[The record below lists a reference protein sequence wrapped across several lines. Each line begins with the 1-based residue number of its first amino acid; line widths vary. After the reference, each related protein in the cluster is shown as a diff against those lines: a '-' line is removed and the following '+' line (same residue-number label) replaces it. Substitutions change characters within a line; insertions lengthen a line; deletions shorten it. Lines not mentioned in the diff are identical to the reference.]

1 MRKEAFEADWQKQ
14 ARVEKARASFGR
26 NLSAHDAA
34 MAEAYGYRRAKRDA
48 CPKTVAGKRCTRFS
62 GSGWPRCICEAH
74 DRLLD
79 HARSWTDAAGARVL
93 TAEPY
98 HVDPARLAAFERDCA
113 ALGLVV
119 EVGGVSPW
127 YPGST
132 TLITVR
138 AKP

>member
-1 MRKEAFEADWQKQ
+1 MVDTPNVVVGVPWSKHYHPVHNPDPH
-14 ARVEKARASFGR
+14 G
-26 NLSAHDAA
+26 AA
-34 MAEAYGYRRAKRDA
+34 MLALYGYKRAKWKP
-48 CPKTVAGKRCTRFS
+48 CPRHVARKRCTRFS
-62 GSGWPRCICEAH
+62 LIGAWPRCICEAH
-74 DRLLD
+74 RGILD
-79 HARSWTDAAGARVL
+79 HAKAWTDAAGARVL

-98 HVDPARLAAFERDCA
+98 QIRPEGAREAFERDCA

-127 YPGST
+127 YPGRT

>member
-1 MRKEAFEADWQKQ
+1 MADTPDLVIGEPTKDHGGAMRA
-14 ARVEKARASFGR
+14 
-26 NLSAHDAA
+26 L
-34 MAEAYGYRRAKRDA
+34 YGYRRAKWEA
-48 CPKTVAGKRCTRFS
+48 CPRHVVRKRCRRFS
-62 GSGWPRCICEAH
+62 QWQTWPRCICEAYSH
-74 DRLLD
+74 LLD
-79 HARSWTDAAGARVL
+79 HAHAWTDAAGARVL

-127 YPGST
+127 YLGST

-138 AKP
+138 AKL